1 MTAARAL
8 FAERGYAAVSADEI
22 VSAAGLTRGALHHHF
37 GDKAGLFRAVLEQLD
52 AELTAEVAQAVADVP
67 DTAGQMVVALRV
79 FLDLCQRPE
88 VVRISLTDAPSV
100 LGWDTWREIEAQH
113 ALGLI
118 KDMIENGVAAGM
130 ITPQPV
136 EVLAQL
142 VLSVTI
148 EAALMVVHAKD
159 QAATRQAVEPA
170 LITMLSGLLRN

>member
-1 MTAARAL
+1 
-8 FAERGYAAVSADEI
+8 
-22 VSAAGLTRGALHHHF
+22 
-37 GDKAGLFRAVLEQLD
+37 
-52 AELTAEVAQAVADVP
+52 
-67 DTAGQMVVALRV
+67 
-79 FLDLCQRPE
+79 
-88 VVRISLTDAPSV
+88 
-100 LGWDTWREIEAQH
+100 
-113 ALGLI
+113 
-118 KDMIENGVAAGM
+118 M